1 MKFTPMA
8 HQKLAYDFAK
18 DKKRAG
24 LMLDMGL
31 GKTVVTLT
39 ILADHLW
46 DDFTVRRALVIA
58 PKNVAENVWA
68 QECTKWDHT
77 SGIRCSIITGTA
89 AQRRKALNTDAHLY
103 IINRENVVWLLDE
116 LGGKLPFD
124 AVVLDELSSFKNQTS
139 KRWKALRKAIQE
151 VRYVIGLTG
160 TPAPNGYLDLW
171 AQIFLLDGGA
181 RLGRRITEY
190 RERYFKPGAH
200 KGHIVY
206 EWKLRMG
213 AKETIDRSLK
223 DLCLSMSAADWLK
236 LPPIIYNT
244 IPVSMDKKARETY
257 ETLKK
262 EKVIPLL
269 QKAGEFEQ
277 LDPYK
282 DEDLEKM
289 TSVIQGDTAAAIAG
303 KLLQMANGAV
313 YDDGR
318 NVVPIHEVKLDALA
332 EIVDTNPDEN
342 LLVFYNYQHDLDRL
356 LERFPS
362 AVTLNRARVA
372 KFSSGESLFNPVI
385 DRQVGNNK
393 IIEAWNRGEIRM
405 LLCHPASCGHGLNL
419 QHGGHII
426 VWYGLTYSLELYA
439 QANARLPRPGQKQSV
454 IIHHLV
460 CRDTLDE
467 QVMAALQEKNE
478 TQNGLLNAL
487 KGYLKKEEK

>member
-1 MKFTPMA
+1 MEFKPMR
-8 HQKLAYDFAK
+8 HQQLAYDFAK
-18 DKKRAG
+18 GKKRAG
-24 LMLDMGL
+24 LLLDMGL

-46 DDFTVRRALVIA
+46 DDFTVKKALVIA

-68 QECTKWDHT
+68 QECAKWDHT
-77 SGIRCSIITGTA
+77 AAIKCSIITGTA
-89 AQRRKALNTDAHLY
+89 AQRRKALHAVAHLY

-116 LGGKLPFD
+116 LGEKLPFD
-124 AVVLDELSSFKNQTS
+124 MLVLDELSSFKSHTS
-139 KRWKALRKAIQE
+139 KRWKALRKAIQS
-151 VRYVIGLTG
+151 VPYVLGLTG

-171 AQIFLLDGGA
+171 AQIFLLDGGQ

-190 RERYFKPGAH
+190 RERYFRPGAH

-213 AKETIDRSLK
+213 AKEAVDRQLK
-223 DLCLSMSAADWLK
+223 DLCLSMSAKDWLD

-244 IPVSMDKKARETY
+244 IPVSMDAKARKTY
-257 ETLKK
+257 DTLEK

-269 QKAGEFEQ
+269 QQAGQFEQ

-289 TSVIQGDTAAAIAG
+289 TSAIQGDTAAAIAG

-313 YDDGR
+313 YDDER

-332 EIVDTNPDEN
+332 EIIDTNPGEN
-342 LLVFYNYQHDLDRL
+342 LLVFYNYQHDKDRIL
-356 LERFPS
+356 ARFPK
-362 AVTLNRARVA
+362 AREFTGPADVA
-372 KFSSGESLFNPVI
+372 EWNK
-385 DRQVGNNK
+385 GNVP
-393 IIEAWNRGEIRM
+393 I

-426 VWYGLTYSLELYA
+426 VWFGLTWSLELYQ

-460 CRDTLDE
+460 CKDTLDE
-467 QVMAALQEKNE
+467 RVMAVLQERDE
-478 TQNGLLNAL
+478 TQNSLLNAL
-487 KGYLKKEEK
+487 KGYLKKEDP

>member
-1 MKFTPMA
+1 M
-8 HQKLAYDFAK
+8 
-18 DKKRAG
+18 
-24 LMLDMGL
+24 
-31 GKTVVTLT
+31 
-39 ILADHLW
+39 
-46 DDFTVRRALVIA
+46 VIA

-77 SGIRCSIITGTA
+77 SAIKCSIITGTA
-89 AQRRKALNTDAHLY
+89 AQRRKALHADAHLY

-116 LGGKLPFD
+116 LNGVLPFD
-124 AVVLDELSSFKNQTS
+124 MVILDELSSFKNQTS

-151 VRYVIGLTG
+151 VTYVVGLTG

-171 AQIFLLDGGA
+171 AQIFLLDGGQ

-213 AKETIDRSLK
+213 AKETIDRSLR
-223 DLCLSMSAADWLK
+223 DMCLSMSGADWLD

-257 ETLKK
+257 DKLKK

-269 QKAGEFEQ
+269 QKAGDFEQ

-313 YDDGR
+313 YDDER
-318 NVVPIHEVKLDALA
+318 NVVPIHGVKLDALA
-332 EIVDTNPDEN
+332 EIIDTNPGEN
-342 LLVFYNYQHDLDRL
+342 LLVFYNYQHDKERILA
-356 LERFPS
+356 RFPK
-362 AVTLNRARVA
+362 AREFTGPKDV
-372 KFSSGESLFNPVI
+372 E
-385 DRQVGNNK
+385 D
-393 IIEAWNRGEIRM
+393 WNRGGVPI

-454 IIHHLV
+454 IIHHIV

-467 QVMAALQEKNE
+467 QVMAALQRKNE
-478 TQNGLLNAL
+478 TQNGLLEAL

>member
-1 MKFTPMA
+1 MKYEPMR
-8 HQKLAYDFAK
+8 HQQIAYDFCMRHE
-18 DKKRAG
+18 RAG
-24 LMLDMGL
+24 LFLGMGL
-31 GKTVVTLT
+31 GKTATSLT
-39 ILADHLW
+39 VLATYLW
-46 DDFTVRRALVIA
+46 DTFTVRKALVIA
-58 PKNVAENVWA
+58 PKNVAQNVWA
-68 QECTKWDHT
+68 QECRKWDHT
-77 SGIRCSIITGTA
+77 QGIRCSVILGTEK
-89 AQRRKALNTDAHLY
+89 QRLAALNADADLY
-103 IINRENVVWLLDE
+103 IINRENVCWLLDT
-116 LGGKLPFD
+116 LKGKLPFD
-124 AVVLDELSSFKNQTS
+124 MVILDELSSFKSQTS
-139 KRWKALRKAIQE
+139 KRWKVLKKVIGS

-171 AQIFLLDGGA
+171 AQIFLLDGGQ

-213 AKETIDRSLK
+213 AKETIDRSLR
-223 DLCLSMSAADWLK
+223 DMCLSMCGADWLD

-257 ETLKK
+257 DKLKK

-269 QKAGEFEQ
+269 QKAGDFEQ

-332 EIVDTNPDEN
+332 EIIDTNPGEN
-342 LLVFYNYQHDLDRL
+342 LLVFYNYQHDKERILA
-356 LERFPS
+356 RFPK
-362 AVTLNRARVA
+362 AREFTGPQDV
-372 KFSSGESLFNPVI
+372 E
-385 DRQVGNNK
+385 DWNK
-393 IIEAWNRGEIRM
+393 GKVPI

-426 VWYGLTYSLELYA
+426 VWYGLTWSLELYQ

-454 IIHHLV
+454 IIHHIV
-460 CRDTLDE
+460 CKNTLDE
-467 QVMAALQEKNE
+467 RVMAVLHERDE
-478 TQNGLLNAL
+478 TQSGLLNAL